1 MCTFTHGD
9 IKKKSR
15 KYPTQAATSPH
26 SIHQALFPAGLL
38 CADRRAEDATMRG
51 SAGGWS
57 HKNIKRQRP
66 TQPTRAR
73 NNIKTEATTPVR
85 RYTRASS
92 NTTAEPYKY
101 AILQVCEPSS
111 HPSNMR
117 WTARSPVPPWCEKQS
132 GRTAGPSPLLIV
144 AQTHVTEAGSCRTPS
159 ETRKERTKV
168 NYLCPACAAPR
179 LSGSG
184 VCVDGGSSPSSRR
197 RDVFAYRP
205 PPQRTFTHQRR
216 PTFFVLVYRP
226 TSPHYTAL

>member
-1 MCTFTHGD
+1 
-9 IKKKSR
+9 
-15 KYPTQAATSPH
+15 
-26 SIHQALFPAGLL
+26 
-38 CADRRAEDATMRG
+38 
-51 SAGGWS
+51 
-57 HKNIKRQRP
+57 
-66 TQPTRAR
+66 
-73 NNIKTEATTPVR
+73 
-85 RYTRASS
+85 
-92 NTTAEPYKY
+92 
-101 AILQVCEPSS
+101 
-111 HPSNMR
+111 MR

-179 LSGSG
+179 LSESG

-226 TSPHYTAL
+226 TQRTTLLFEHHTTFRWHTHMMAANVNSREWEADLPWRRYIRSAPPQINGENNPRSLRAGRESHDWTHRALQGHDGSRWR